1 MIYNRTLVLVA
12 IASVYVFI
20 ITCSIADTAMGN
32 LALSFNDL
40 GNHADALVLLEKVLE
55 FRRRVLPK
63 DHPDIGDA
71 KCMPFVHLLLLPM
84 LHPQV

>member
-12 IASVYVFI
+12 MAAVYLYI
-20 ITCSIADTAMGN
+20 ITCGIVDTAMGN
-32 LALSFNDL
+32 LALSYNDL
-40 GNHADALVLLEKVLE
+40 GNHADALVLLERVLE

-71 KCMPFVHLLLLPM
+71 KYMPFVYI
-84 LHPQV
+84 

>member
-1 MIYNRTLVLVA
+1 MIYNRALVLVA
-12 IASVYVFI
+12 KAAVYVYI
-20 ITCSIADTAMGN
+20 ITCGIADTAMGN

-40 GNHADALVLLEKVLE
+40 GNHADALVLLERVLE

-71 KCMPFVHLLLLPM
+71 KYMPFVYI
-84 LHPQV
+84 